1 MSEPHH
7 RVPAPGGGEPVPWAR
22 TGFLAFAALALT
34 RILSPAAYRGAALE
48 VIRKQIYFTAW
59 QILPGYA
66 LFVAVLTVVV
76 TLIVGGT
83 ARDYGLYAHALELVV
98 RLLALEMLP
107 LLTALFI
114 GLRTGAAMNTEVALM
129 QIHNEL
135 EALEL
140 AGVDPVE
147 FEFMPRIVGGTL
159 SVAALT
165 AVGIVIAL
173 ALVYLV
179 IEGIQP
185 WSLPPGDFGNV
196 LGKVFG
202 IPALLVLWLKTIAFG
217 LAVTVIPITAGIA
230 TPKRLAFAPISV
242 LRGMVRLF
250 VAIMLIE
257 GLTLVAGR
265 VV

>member
-1 MSEPHH
+1 M
-7 RVPAPGGGEPVPWAR
+7 PWAR
-22 TGFLAFAALALT
+22 MGFLAFAALALT
-34 RILSPAAYRGAALE
+34 RILSPAAYHGAALE

-59 QILPGYA
+59 QILPGFA

-98 RLLALEMLP
+98 RLLALELLP

-159 SVAALT
+159 SVMALT

-185 WSLPPGDFGNV
+185 WSLPPGNFGIV

>member
-1 MSEPHH
+1 
-7 RVPAPGGGEPVPWAR
+7 
-22 TGFLAFAALALT
+22 
-34 RILSPAAYRGAALE
+34 
-48 VIRKQIYFTAW
+48 
-59 QILPGYA
+59 
-66 LFVAVLTVVV
+66 
-76 TLIVGGT
+76 
-83 ARDYGLYAHALELVV
+83 
-98 RLLALEMLP
+98 
-107 LLTALFI
+107 
-114 GLRTGAAMNTEVALM
+114 M
-129 QIHNEL
+129 QINNEL

-140 AGVDPVE
+140 VGVDPVE

-159 SVAALT
+159 AVVGLT

-202 IPALLVLWLKTIAFG
+202 IPALLVLWLKAIAFG
-217 LAVTVIPITAGIA
+217 LAVTVIPITAGVA